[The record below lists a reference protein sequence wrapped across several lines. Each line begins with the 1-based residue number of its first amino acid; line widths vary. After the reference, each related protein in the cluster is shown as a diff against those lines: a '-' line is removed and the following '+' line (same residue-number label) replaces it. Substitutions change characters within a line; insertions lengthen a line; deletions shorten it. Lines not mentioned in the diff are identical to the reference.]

1 MDESLLDSPD
11 FVARLGRVAQ
21 LWHHVFV
28 ARALSLFAF
37 AVFPGAEGF
46 LDHAGQWLA
55 MAAGL
60 GCDLVLTIIG
70 QMSRKRRSVSPRR
83 LRAAT
88 ALAMALIALGTLL
101 TSAAMFA
108 ATAVPDGSFYFDAF
122 TAILFG
128 AFLVAASACAIARPV
143 FFTFAGAAAFGGAIG
158 VASWPFAAAGV
169 VFLGLLIVMV
179 REDMRH
185 QRRTKGAERLAVSEQ
200 QRALNLVR
208 DFERAGRGWF
218 WETDRYGQLVY
229 ISHHRGEA
237 RPAA

>member
-46 LDHAGQWLA
+46 LDHAGQRLA

-70 QMSRKRRSVSPRR
+70 QMSRRRRSVSPRR

-101 TSAAMFA
+101 TSAMFA

-143 FFTFAGAAAFGGAIG
+143 FFTFAGAAAFGGASG

-185 QRRTKGAERLAVSEQ
+185 QRRAK
-200 QRALNLVR
+200 RA
-208 DFERAGRGWF
+208 
-218 WETDRYGQLVY
+218 
-229 ISHHRGEA
+229 
-237 RPAA
+237 